1 MSTAALTLLVLIA
14 SGDGGRDSSGPV
26 ATSMARAVREAL
38 GGEGAQVIIR
48 ETTKLP
54 SDDEAIALGREL
66 RAGAVIELLWKDAE
80 HRRATLHFHAE
91 PGASR
96 WTDREVGFD
105 ATDADAERGRM
116 IGFALASML
125 PERGAATAQATAAPA
140 PVAPSPIPPLPPR
153 REPGEIDD
161 DEARSSSTSA
171 PPGEILRWFG
181 AVDLAAAGSLGG
193 DATGIGA
200 ALSARWDFAP
210 SFSARVAGA
219 VRAGDV
225 GAADASSTITSGAL
239 GLVWRALPATTTRSF
254 GLALRADVLAMQVRV
269 SRSSS
274 HATLWLPGADLAIEA
289 SWMFARPLALF
300 VAAGGEAAFGA
311 PDVFLF
317 SRQVATIPAVRGLAE
332 AGIRVHF

>member
-14 SGDGGRDSSGPV
+14 SGDGGRDASGPV

-38 GGEGAQVIIR
+38 GADAQVIIR
-48 ETTKLP
+48 ETARVP

-66 RAGAVIELLWKDAE
+66 RASAVIELLWKDPE
-80 HRRATLHFHAE
+80 HRRATLHFHAD

-125 PERGAATAQATAAPA
+125 PERAASQATVAPA
-140 PVAPSPIPPLPPR
+140 PAAPPPMPPLPPR
-153 REPGEIDD
+153 REPGEIEDA
-161 DEARSSSTSA
+161 DERSERPPAR
-171 PPGEILRWFG
+171 PGEVLRWFG

-210 SFSARVAGA
+210 TFSARVGGA

-225 GAADASSTITSGAL
+225 GAADASSTIYSGAL
-239 GLVWRALPATTTRSF
+239 GLVWRALPATTTRTF
-254 GLALRADVLAMQVRV
+254 GLALRADVLAMQVRLE
-269 SRSSS
+269 RASS
-274 HATLWLPGADLAIEA
+274 HATLWLPGADLAVEA
-289 SWMFARPLALF
+289 SWMFAKPLALF
-300 VAAGGEAAFGA
+300 AAVGGEVAFGA
-311 PDVFLF
+311 PDVLLF
-317 SRQVATIPAVRGLAE
+317 SNRVTTIPPFRGLGE

>member
-14 SGDGGRDSSGPV
+14 SGDGGRDASGPV

-38 GGEGAQVIIR
+38 GGEAQVIVR
-48 ETTKLP
+48 EAVKVP
-54 SDDEAIALGREL
+54 SDDDAIALGREL
-66 RAGAVIELLWKDAE
+66 HADAVIELLWKDPE

-125 PERGAATAQATAAPA
+125 PERAGGAVTPAPAPAAPPA
-140 PVAPSPIPPLPPR
+140 PVALPPR
-153 REPGEIDD
+153 RERDEIDGGEAREEGPPERPGEV
-161 DEARSSSTSA
+161 
-171 PPGEILRWFG
+171 LRWFG
-181 AVDLAAAGSLGG
+181 SVDLAAEGSLGG

-200 ALSARWDFAP
+200 ALSARWDFAR
-210 SFSARVAGA
+210 SFSARVGGA
-219 VRAGDV
+219 MRAGDV
-225 GAADASSTITSGAL
+225 GAAGASSTIYSGAL
-239 GLVWRALPATTTRSF
+239 GLVWRMLPATTTRSL
-254 GLALRADVLAMQVRV
+254 GLAVRADALATNVRL
-269 SRSSS
+269 RRASS
-274 HATLWLPGADLAIEA
+274 HATLWLPGADLALEA
-289 SWMFARPLALF
+289 SWMFGKPLALF
-300 VAAGGEAAFGA
+300 AAVGAELAFGA

-317 SRQVATIPAVRGLAE
+317 SQQVTTIPAVRALGE